1 MISIMDSIRRLS
13 RDLDPGQV
21 IVVNRLKTS
30 CMIYN
35 LEYDLLA
42 LNDPSEDDPTPKS
55 QHSFEVIALKTAVHL
70 YLYLF
75 IREIPQTSKIIERM
89 VLRLQR
95 SLDSQLFV
103 WLNHTDECLT
113 WLLWILFMG
122 RIAARGRSEGL
133 WFLQK
138 LVATTDLLEI
148 FSPESLE
155 LHLRKILWH
164 EGFCAT
170 QCEILWDD
178 IMLFG
183 DGKIDPVV

>member
-1 MISIMDSIRRLS
+1 
-13 RDLDPGQV
+13 
-21 IVVNRLKTS
+21 
-30 CMIYN
+30 MIYN